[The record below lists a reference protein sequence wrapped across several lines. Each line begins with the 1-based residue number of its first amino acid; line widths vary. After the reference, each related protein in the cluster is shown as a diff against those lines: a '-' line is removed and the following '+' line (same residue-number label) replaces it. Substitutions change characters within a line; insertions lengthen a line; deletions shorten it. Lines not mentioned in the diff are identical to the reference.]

1 MNINTLND
9 RALEIEAEHSQEE
22 SWEQNFVKET
32 YQIPQ
37 HNLPYLLEQVDKLNK
52 RVMKLGLDPI
62 IVEEI
67 GHFDK
72 TIKYNDLGF
81 YRREEITIRYVE
93 VQITGKSPKFD
104 GWTFIATIEHEK
116 ASKNL
121 IKCIPG
127 IDLDYKYRDA
137 PPDCH
142 HCNTHRWRIK
152 TYVCRHDDGKEIQV
166 GSTCVKDF
174 LGHKSPESIAWQC
187 EMLGKI
193 REMLYNPD
201 MDEDDYKVPRSAMR
215 IPTKEL
221 FQIAAQSIREHG
233 WISKSKAWE
242 QPDVYPCSTYDDVME
257 LMFPPPTERSKI
269 DINMDDTK
277 LAYGAMQWASALH
290 PDKAGK
296 FSDYEYNINV
306 LAKESSIGISE
317 LGLAASIV
325 GVWKM
330 KLDKMKQNKG
340 PKRLNEYFGEVKKR
354 YDLELT
360 VKSISGFDGEWG
372 YTTIY
377 KMRDQE
383 NRAFSWFSTSQ
394 KVSLEEGETYK
405 CKATVKKHQDWNDW
419 KETILTR
426 LTLRK

>member
-1 MNINTLND
+1 MNTEQ
-9 RALEIEAEHSQEE
+9 LEKQDSDEAQEM
-22 SWEQNFVKET
+22 WPDPTVKEI
-32 YQIPQ
+32 YQIPE
-37 HNLPYLLEQVDKLNK
+37 HNMGYLMEQVDKLNK
-52 RVMKLGLDPI
+52 RANKLGLDPI
-62 IVEEI
+62 IVERI

-72 TIKYNDLGF
+72 THRFNDLGF

-93 VQITGKSPKFD
+93 VQITGKSPKFN

-121 IKCIPG
+121 IKTIPG
-127 IDLDYKYRDA
+127 IELDHYYRDA

-142 HCNTHRWRIK
+142 HCNTNRWRKK
-152 TYVCRHDDGKEIQV
+152 TYICRHEDGKEMQV

-187 EMLGKI
+187 EMLGKV
-193 REMLYNPD
+193 REMFFNPD
-201 MDEDDYKVPRSAMR
+201 SEEDGYRVPRSAMR
-215 IPTKEL
+215 IPIREL
-221 FQIAAQSIREHG
+221 FQIVAQSVRERG
-233 WISKSKAWE
+233 WVSKSKAWE
-242 QPDVYPCSTYDDVME
+242 QPEVYGESTYDDVMNM
-257 LMFPPPTERSKI
+257 MFPGPNEKCRI
-269 DINMDDTK
+269 DTNTQDAK
-277 LAYGAMQWASALH
+277 LAYGARQWAEALH
-290 PDKAGK
+290 PDKDGK

-306 LAKESSIGISE
+306 LAQESSIGLSE

-330 KLDKMKQNKG
+330 KLDRMKQNKG
-340 PKRLNEYFGEVKKR
+340 PKRLNEYFGEVKTR

-383 NRAFSWFSTSQ
+383 NRAFSWFSTSH
-394 KVSLEEGETYK
+394 KVSLDEGETYK
-405 CKATVKKHQDWNDW
+405 CKATVKKHQEWKDW
-419 KETILTR
+419 KETVLTR
-426 LTLRK
+426 LNLPK